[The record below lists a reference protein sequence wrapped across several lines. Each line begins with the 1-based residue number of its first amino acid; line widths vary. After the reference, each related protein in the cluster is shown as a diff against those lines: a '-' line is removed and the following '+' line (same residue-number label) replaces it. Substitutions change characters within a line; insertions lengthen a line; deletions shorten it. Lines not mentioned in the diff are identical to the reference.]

1 MKEVSV
7 MKLSFLGAAHE
18 VTGSCYYL
26 EICGKNILV
35 DFGMVQGPDEYQQQE
50 MPVKPADIDYVFLT
64 HAHIDHSG
72 RLPLLAKLGFK
83 GKVFS
88 TLATFELCKIMLRD
102 SAHIQEFEAE
112 WHNRKRKRSGE
123 EEYQP
128 LYTAADAEIILK
140 HFQPYGYNQQ
150 IDICDGV
157 KLRFTDAGH
166 LLGSASLE
174 IWIKENETNKKI
186 VFSGDIGNNG
196 QPLIKD
202 PTYIAEANY
211 VVMES
216 TYGDRNHVV
225 LPDYVKSLTRI
236 IQETF
241 AKGGNVVI
249 PSFAV
254 GRTQELLYFLRE
266 IVKDRTL
273 KGLPEFSVY
282 VDSPLAIEA
291 TNIFNKTVEG
301 YYDKEAMSLVNQ
313 GINPISF
320 PGLKLAITSDE
331 SKAINFDKSKKV
343 IISAS
348 GMCEAGRIRHHLKHN
363 LWKPECSIV
372 FVGYQATGTL
382 GRALLEGTKV
392 VRIFGETIRVKAKIV
407 KLEGMSAHADKEGL
421 TKWINAYKN
430 KPDHVFVVHGES
442 SVCELFA
449 KYLSDEYGYNA
460 VAPNYMAIFD
470 LASNSYI
477 EHGIIQ
483 TVKDLQKTTDKKS
496 TGVFDRLVAAGE
508 RLLTVI
514 HSKKGVS
521 NKNMANFAD
530 QINDLCEKWE

>member
-1 MKEVSV
+1 
-7 MKLSFLGAAHE
+7 
-18 VTGSCYYL
+18 
-26 EICGKNILV
+26 
-35 DFGMVQGPDEYQQQE
+35 
-50 MPVKPADIDYVFLT
+50 
-64 HAHIDHSG
+64 
-72 RLPLLAKLGFK
+72 
-83 GKVFS
+83 
-88 TLATFELCKIMLRD
+88 MLRD

-331 SKAINFDKSKKV
+331 SKAINFDKSNKV